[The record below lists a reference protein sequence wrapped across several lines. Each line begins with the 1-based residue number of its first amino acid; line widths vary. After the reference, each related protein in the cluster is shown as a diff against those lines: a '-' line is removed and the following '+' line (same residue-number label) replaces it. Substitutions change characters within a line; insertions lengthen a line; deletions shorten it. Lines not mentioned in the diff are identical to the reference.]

1 MANLFKGVGDKIK
14 GIFSNDGFD
23 EGYNDEY
30 FDENGDEYEQGDY
43 DDQGYEDSSAY
54 RSNAGGGVSLNGN
67 ALELKVIRPERF
79 DSVSQIADHLL
90 NKRTVVLNLEATNK
104 ETSRRIIDFLS
115 GVAYSIGGNLKRVAN
130 NTFVIT
136 PCNVDVTND
145 GQEAPKGNN
154 GKAASSDIYD
164 NI

>member
-1 MANLFKGVGDKIK
+1 MGLFDKIK
-14 GIFSNDGFD
+14 TIMSIPEEDEFD
-23 EGYNDEY
+23 EEI
-30 FDENGDEYEQGDY
+30 EEVEEKETKKKVQPEQP
-43 DDQGYEDSSAY
+43 QRREATP
-54 RSNAGGGVSLNGN
+54 RVLGGGKAKTVNFNQSQMQVVLVKPDRFEDVS
-67 ALELKVIRPERF
+67 A
-79 DSVSQIADHLL
+79 IADHL
-90 NKRTVVLNLEATNK
+90 NDKKTVVLNLESC
-104 ETSRRIIDFLS
+104 ERDVSRRIIDFLS